1 MEAIDYYTNQHL
13 DQQEKVEIAIDRFT
27 KEIDDDLLLIA
38 NTIQNL
44 RQIAKGYDYNE
55 VIEDELQT
63 LLEDLI

>member
-13 DQQEKVEIAIDRFT
+13 DQQEKVERAIDRFT

-44 RQIAKGYDYNE
+44 RQIAKGYDYSE
-55 VIEDELQT
+55 VMEDELQT